1 MIGASYLLLFFPIT
15 FVILLVLEACRS
27 DEPARILRRALASF
41 GTLSGVLCVG
51 GAVIY
56 LVNRYF

>member
-1 MIGASYLLLFFPIT
+1 MIGTGYLLLFFPIT

-27 DEPARILRRALASF
+27 NEPVKVVRRALASF
-41 GTLSGVLCVG
+41 GTLSLVLCAG
-51 GAVIY
+51 GVVIY